1 VADQVYMDVPAVRG
15 VAKTCQQVG
24 EVLAKANQT
33 MEGLVT
39 LLRTTAFMGL
49 VGGLALA
56 QFMDSIRPYIEQV
69 SQKCLELSSDLNTSI
84 DAYQN
89 GDQQGATRFY

>member
-1 VADQVYMDVPAVRG
+1 MADQVYMDIPAVRG
-15 VAKTCQQVG
+15 VSKTCQQVG
-24 EVLAKANQT
+24 ETLAKVNQT

-56 QFMDSIRPYIEQV
+56 QFMDSIRPYVEQV
-69 SQKCLELSSDLNTSI
+69 SQKCLELSSDL
-84 DAYQN
+84 DASVTAYEK